1 MTNNIDRWKVST
13 YYYIKKIKHMKKKYW
28 HKGKTPEDMKKFN
41 KDEIIYN
48 LSEDIQCLKERVIDI
63 SRQHEVNFGK

>member
-1 MTNNIDRWKVST
+1 
-13 YYYIKKIKHMKKKYW
+13 MKKKYW

-63 SRQHEVNFGK
+63 SRQHEVNFGKQNGK